1 MKLTHFEHRE
11 AYRFVLT
18 FENGE
23 VRETD
28 LQDLVGRHVAVDAL
42 STAHIDPEWGC
53 LEFLNGRVDI
63 DPKTLYRYVQFS
75 EEKWAAKT
83 QHAGL

>member
-1 MKLTHFEHRE
+1 MKLTHFQHQE

-23 VRETD
+23 VKEAD
-28 LQDLVGRHVAVDAL
+28 LQNLISQYVAVDSL
-42 STAHIDPEWGC
+42 STARIDAEWGC

-63 DPKTLYRYVQFS
+63 EPKTLYRYVC
-75 EEKWAAKT
+75 AAEDKR
-83 QHAGL
+83 AA

>member
-1 MKLTHFEHRE
+1 MKLRQFERRE

-23 VRETD
+23 VREVD
-28 LQDLVGRHVAVDAL
+28 LQGLIGQHVGVDSL
-42 STAHIDPEWGC
+42 PTAHIDPEWGC

-63 DPKTLYRYVQFS
+63 EPKTLYRYACAT
-75 EEKWAAKT
+75 EEKQAA
-83 QHAGL
+83 

>member
-1 MKLTHFEHRE
+1 MKLTHFQHQE

-23 VRETD
+23 VKEAD
-28 LQDLVGRHVAVDAL
+28 LQELIGQHVAVDSL
-42 STAHIDPEWGC
+42 PTARIDAEWGC

-63 DPKTLYRYVQFS
+63 EPKTLYRYAC
-75 EEKWAAKT
+75 AAKD
-83 QHAGL
+83 QRAA